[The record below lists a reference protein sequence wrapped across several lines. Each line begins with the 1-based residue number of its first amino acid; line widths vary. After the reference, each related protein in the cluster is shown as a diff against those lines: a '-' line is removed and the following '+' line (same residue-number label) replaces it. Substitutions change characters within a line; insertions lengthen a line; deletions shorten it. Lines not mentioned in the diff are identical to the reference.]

1 MKPRVLLTLLEGQAG
16 GGRRERLCAALREA
30 VRSGQARLGER
41 LPSSRDLAQDLGL
54 SRVTV
59 EAAYAQLETE
69 GYVRRRVG
77 QGSFVAIDMGASV
90 APAMRQVPTRAAP
103 LATDLLS
110 LRGQRMVDTGGC
122 AEPERP
128 RAFVAGSPDLQAFP
142 TELWRQLTQRRLRGD
157 ASALM
162 FYGDPQGLPALRE
175 AIAHYLTQSRG
186 VRCSAAQVLV
196 LTSSQQALQ
205 LLSATLLDEGDAV
218 WMEDPGYAGA
228 RTAFVAS
235 GARLVDMA
243 LDEQGATI
251 DPSRPSPRLIYLT
264 PSHQFP
270 TGRAM
275 SLARRLAFL
284 AHARA
289 CGAWLIEDDYDS
301 EFLYDH
307 QPTPALQGLD
317 EQGRVVYIGTFS
329 KSLFPSVRLAY
340 MVLPEAL
347 VAPQVTARTTYDGH
361 PAQLMQA
368 VAADFMV
375 QGHFAAHLRLMR
387 QLYRGR
393 RDALLQ
399 ALHTQLPWAEPLD
412 SRGGLQMAVRLPP
425 GSEARLTRAAA
436 QRGIATPSLGELY
449 HTAPRNEGWRLGFAA
464 LTPQAIDA
472 AVSTLSALTQRSAR
486 SAPPSTPPSTQA

>member
-1 MKPRVLLTLLEGQAG
+1 MATIKPRLLLSLMETQAD
-16 GGRRERLCAALREA
+16 GGRRARLCAALREA
-30 VRSGQARLGER
+30 VRSGQARVGER

-69 GYVRRRVG
+69 GYLRRQVG
-77 QGSFVAIDMGASV
+77 QGSFVAIDMGATT
-90 APAMRQVPTRAAP
+90 TRPQARASAIYRETP
-103 LATDLLS
+103 GMPLLS
-110 LRGQRMVDTGGC
+110 ARGLRMVGTGGC
-122 AEPERP
+122 SEPDHP

-142 TELWRQLTQRRLRGD
+142 ADLWRQLLQRRLRRD
-157 ASALM
+157 AAALM

-175 AIAHYLTQSRG
+175 AIARYLTQSRG
-186 VRCSAAQVLV
+186 VRCHPGQVLV

-205 LLSATLLDEGDAV
+205 LLSATLLDEGDTV

-228 RTAFVAS
+228 RTAFAAS
-235 GARLVDMA
+235 GARLVDMP
-243 LDEQGATI
+243 LDVHGATL
-251 DPSRPSPRLIYLT
+251 DAARPTPRLIYLT

-270 TGRAM
+270 TGQSM
-275 SLARRLAFL
+275 SLERRLAFI

-289 CGAWLIEDDYDS
+289 TGAWLVEDDYDS

-317 EQGRVVYIGTFS
+317 EYGRVAYIGTFS

-347 VAPQVTARTTYDGH
+347 VAPLVTARTIFDGH
-361 PAQLMQA
+361 PSQPMQA
-368 VAADFMV
+368 AAADFMD

-387 QLYRGR
+387 QLYRSR

-399 ALHTQLPWAEPLD
+399 ALQTHLPWAEPMD
-412 SRGGLQMAVRLPP
+412 SRGGLQMAVRLPE
-425 GSEARLTRAAA
+425 GSELQHTRRAAV
-436 QRGIATPSLGELY
+436 RGIATPSLSELY
-449 HTAPRNEGWRLGFAA
+449 HTAPAVAGWRLGFAA
-464 LTPQAIDA
+464 LTPEAIESA
-472 AVSTLSALTQRSAR
+472 ARMIA
-486 SAPPSTPPSTQA
+486 TPDGRNRPAQ

>member
-1 MKPRVLLTLLEGQAG
+1 MKPRLLLALFESQAQ
-16 GGRRERLCAALREA
+16 GGRRERVCAALREA
-30 VRSGQARLGER
+30 VRSGQARVGER

-69 GYVRRRVG
+69 GYLRRQVG
-77 QGSFVAIDMGASV
+77 QGSFVAIDMGATT
-90 APAMRQVPTRAAP
+90 TRPQARASAIYP
-103 LATDLLS
+103 ETPGMPLLS
-110 LRGQRMVDTGGC
+110 TRGLRMVGTGGC
-122 AEPERP
+122 SEPDHP

-142 TELWRQLTQRRLRGD
+142 ADLWRQLLQRRLRRD
-157 ASALM
+157 ATALM

-175 AIAHYLTQSRG
+175 AIARYLTQSRG
-186 VRCSAAQVLV
+186 VRCHPGQVLV

-228 RTAFVAS
+228 RTAFAAS
-235 GARLVDMA
+235 GARLVDMP
-243 LDEQGATI
+243 LDAHGATL
-251 DPSRPSPRLIYLT
+251 DAARPTPRLIYLT

-270 TGRAM
+270 TGQSM
-275 SLARRLAFL
+275 SLERRLAFI

-289 CGAWLIEDDYDS
+289 TGAWLVEDDYDS

-317 EQGRVVYIGTFS
+317 EYGRVAYIGTFS

-347 VAPQVTARTTYDGH
+347 VAPLVTARTIFDGH
-361 PAQLMQA
+361 PSQPMQA
-368 VAADFMV
+368 AAADFMD

-387 QLYRGR
+387 QLYRSR

-399 ALHTQLPWAEPLD
+399 ALQTHLPWAEPMD
-412 SRGGLQMAVRLPP
+412 SRGGLQMAVRLPE
-425 GSEARLTRAAA
+425 GSELQHTRRAAV
-436 QRGIATPSLGELY
+436 RGIATPSLSELY
-449 HTAPRNEGWRLGFAA
+449 HTAPAVAGWRLGFAA
-464 LTPQAIDA
+464 LTPEAIESA
-472 AVSTLSALTQRSAR
+472 ARMIA
-486 SAPPSTPPSTQA
+486 TPDGRNRPAQ

>member
-1 MKPRVLLTLLEGQAG
+1 MGDASA
-16 GGRRERLCAALREA
+16 CAPLREA
-30 VRSGQARLGER
+30 VRSGQARVGER

-69 GYVRRRVG
+69 GYLRRQVG
-77 QGSFVAIDMGASV
+77 QGSFVAIDMGATT
-90 APAMRQVPTRAAP
+90 TRPQARASAIYP
-103 LATDLLS
+103 ETPGMPLLS
-110 LRGQRMVDTGGC
+110 ARGLRMVGTGGC
-122 AEPERP
+122 SEPDHP

-142 TELWRQLTQRRLRGD
+142 ADLWRQLLQRRLRRD
-157 ASALM
+157 AAALM

-175 AIAHYLTQSRG
+175 AIARYLTQSRG
-186 VRCSAAQVLV
+186 VRCHPGQVLV

-228 RTAFVAS
+228 RTAFAAS
-235 GARLVDMA
+235 GARLVDMP
-243 LDEQGATI
+243 LDAHGATL
-251 DPSRPSPRLIYLT
+251 DAARPTPRLIYLT

-270 TGRAM
+270 TGQSM
-275 SLARRLAFL
+275 SLERRLAFI

-289 CGAWLIEDDYDS
+289 TGAWLVEDDYDS

-317 EQGRVVYIGTFS
+317 EYGRVAYIGTFS

-347 VAPQVTARTTYDGH
+347 VAPLVTARTIFDGH
-361 PAQLMQA
+361 PSQPMQA
-368 VAADFMV
+368 AAADFMD

-387 QLYRGR
+387 QLYRSR

-399 ALHTQLPWAEPLD
+399 ALQTHLPWAEPMD
-412 SRGGLQMAVRLPP
+412 SRGGLQMAVRLPE
-425 GSEARLTRAAA
+425 GSELQHTRRAAV
-436 QRGIATPSLGELY
+436 RGIATPSLSELY
-449 HTAPRNEGWRLGFAA
+449 HTAPAVAGWRLGFAA
-464 LTPQAIDA
+464 LTPEAIESA
-472 AVSTLSALTQRSAR
+472 ARMIA
-486 SAPPSTPPSTQA
+486 TPDGRNRPAQ

>member
-1 MKPRVLLTLLEGQAG
+1 MKPRLLLALFESQAQ
-16 GGRRERLCAALREA
+16 GGRRERVCAALREA
-30 VRSGQARLGER
+30 VRSGQARVGER

-69 GYVRRRVG
+69 GYLRRQVG
-77 QGSFVAIDMGASV
+77 QGSFVAIDMGATT
-90 APAMRQVPTRAAP
+90 TRPQARASAIYRETP
-103 LATDLLS
+103 GMPLLS
-110 LRGQRMVDTGGC
+110 TRGLRMVGTGGC
-122 AEPERP
+122 SEPDHP

-142 TELWRQLTQRRLRGD
+142 ADLWRQLLQRRLRRD
-157 ASALM
+157 AAALM

-175 AIAHYLTQSRG
+175 AIARYLTQSRG
-186 VRCSAAQVLV
+186 VRCHPGQVLV

-228 RTAFVAS
+228 RTAFAAS
-235 GARLVDMA
+235 GARLVDMP
-243 LDEQGATI
+243 LDVHGATL
-251 DPSRPSPRLIYLT
+251 DAARPTPRLIYLT

-270 TGRAM
+270 TGQSM
-275 SLARRLAFL
+275 SLERRLAFI

-289 CGAWLIEDDYDS
+289 TGAWLVEDDYDS

-317 EQGRVVYIGTFS
+317 EHGRVAYIGTFS

-347 VAPQVTARTTYDGH
+347 VAPLVTARTIFDGH
-361 PAQLMQA
+361 PSQPMQA
-368 VAADFMV
+368 AAADFMD

-387 QLYRGR
+387 QLYRSR

-399 ALHTQLPWAEPLD
+399 ALQTHLPWAEPMD
-412 SRGGLQMAVRLPP
+412 SRGGLQMAVRLPE
-425 GSEARLTRAAA
+425 GSELQHTRRAAV
-436 QRGIATPSLGELY
+436 RGIATPSLSELY
-449 HTAPRNEGWRLGFAA
+449 HTAPAVAGWRLGFAA
-464 LTPQAIDA
+464 LTPEAIESA
-472 AVSTLSALTQRSAR
+472 ARMIA
-486 SAPPSTPPSTQA
+486 TPDGRNRPAQ

>member
-1 MKPRVLLTLLEGQAG
+1 MKPRLLLALFESQAQ
-16 GGRRERLCAALREA
+16 GGRRERVCAALREA
-30 VRSGQARLGER
+30 VRSGQARVGER

-69 GYVRRRVG
+69 GYLRRQVG
-77 QGSFVAIDMGASV
+77 QGSFVAIDMGATT
-90 APAMRQVPTRAAP
+90 TRPQARASAIYP
-103 LATDLLS
+103 ETPGMPLLS
-110 LRGQRMVDTGGC
+110 TRGLRMVGTGGC
-122 AEPERP
+122 SEPDHP

-142 TELWRQLTQRRLRGD
+142 ADLWRQLLQRRLRRD
-157 ASALM
+157 ATALM

-175 AIAHYLTQSRG
+175 AIARYLTQSRG
-186 VRCSAAQVLV
+186 VRCHPGQVLV

-205 LLSATLLDEGDAV
+205 LLSATLLDEGDTV

-228 RTAFVAS
+228 RTAFAAS
-235 GARLVDMA
+235 GARLVDMP
-243 LDEQGATI
+243 LDVHGATL
-251 DPSRPSPRLIYLT
+251 DAARPTPRLIYLT

-270 TGRAM
+270 TGQSM
-275 SLARRLAFL
+275 SLERRLAFI

-289 CGAWLIEDDYDS
+289 TGAWLVEDDYDS

-317 EQGRVVYIGTFS
+317 EYGRVAYIGTFS

-347 VAPQVTARTTYDGH
+347 VAPLVTARTIFDGH
-361 PAQLMQA
+361 PSQPMQA
-368 VAADFMV
+368 AAADFMD

-387 QLYRGR
+387 QLYRSR

-399 ALHTQLPWAEPLD
+399 ALQTHLPWAEPMD
-412 SRGGLQMAVRLPP
+412 SRGGLQMAVRLPE
-425 GSEARLTRAAA
+425 GSELQHTRRAAV
-436 QRGIATPSLGELY
+436 RGIATPSLSELY
-449 HTAPRNEGWRLGFAA
+449 HTAPAVAGWRLGFAA
-464 LTPQAIDA
+464 LTPEAIESA
-472 AVSTLSALTQRSAR
+472 ARMIA
-486 SAPPSTPPSTQA
+486 TPDGRNRPAQ

>member
-1 MKPRVLLTLLEGQAG
+1 MKPTLLVTLFEGQAG

-30 VRSGQARLGER
+30 VRSGHARLGDR

-69 GYVRRRVG
+69 GYLRRQVG
-77 QGSFVAIDMGASV
+77 QGSFVAIDMGAAV
-90 APAMRQVPTRAAP
+90 AAAALRSTGVRRPLPEPAA
-103 LATDLLS
+103 LS
-110 LRGQRMVDTGGC
+110 RRGQRMVDTGGC
-122 AEPERP
+122 VEPDRP

-142 TELWRQLTQRRLRGD
+142 TDLWRHLLQRRWRHD
-157 ASALM
+157 AAALM

-175 AIAHYLTQSRG
+175 AIARYLTQSRG
-186 VRCSAAQVLV
+186 VRCTAAQVLV

-228 RTAFVAS
+228 RTAFAAS
-235 GARLVDMA
+235 GAQLVDMA
-243 LDEQGATI
+243 LDDHGATLG
-251 DPSRPSPRLIYLT
+251 PARPLPRLIYLT

-275 SLARRLAFL
+275 SLERRLAFIAQ
-284 AHARA
+284 AHAA
-289 CGAWLIEDDYDS
+289 GAWLIEDDYDS

-307 QPTPALQGLD
+307 APTPALQGLD
-317 EQGRVVYIGTFS
+317 EHGRVVYIGTFS

-347 VAPQVTARTTYDGH
+347 VAPLVTARSTYDGH
-361 PAQLMQA
+361 PSQPMQA
-368 VAADFMV
+368 VAADFLE

-399 ALHTQLPWAEPLD
+399 ALHSHLPWAEPLD

-425 GSEARLTRAAA
+425 GSEQRLTRLAA

-449 HTAPRNEGWRLGFAA
+449 HTVPRTEGWRLGFAA
-464 LTPQAIDA
+464 LAPRAIEDAVQALAGIRVPRRA
-472 AVSTLSALTQRSAR
+472 ADG
-486 SAPPSTPPSTQA
+486 